1 MSHINPEKEPPK
13 KEMTKDVLVD
23 LIAELDKERVVIKGG
38 VKIKNG
44 QSKKLTHDE
53 IDRVNNQ
60 KEQSRED
67 KQIGE

>member
-1 MSHINPEKEPPK
+1 MPK
-13 KEMTKDVLVD
+13 KHIEGIETNAVVG
-23 LIAELDKERVVIKGG
+23 ELDKERVVIKGG

>member
-1 MSHINPEKEPPK
+1 MPK
-13 KEMTKDVLVD
+13 KHIEGIETNAVVG
-23 LIAELDKERVVIKGG
+23 ELDKERFVIKEG

>member
-1 MSHINPEKEPPK
+1 MSHIKGIENK
-13 KEMTKDVLVD
+13 D